1 MVQKETISSI
11 RNDFYDFFKMIEVMI
26 HEENV
31 STHCVRIDYN
41 KRIALT
47 NRLIHSQ
54 MSTSMPDKL
63 IEIFVSC

>member
-1 MVQKETISSI
+1 
-11 RNDFYDFFKMIEVMI
+11 MIEVMI

-63 IEIFVSC
+63 IEIFVSSGDI